1 MARTGCPDEHRRFRP
16 PMIVVDT
23 SALMAVLLDESAA
36 DAIAEVLAGEEVLV
50 ISAGTL
56 VEALLVAEARGRRA
70 EMERLVEGLGISVEP
85 VTEAVARRIADAL
98 ARWGR
103 GRHPAGLNFGD
114 GFAYALAAE
123 RGCPVLCTGQ
133 DFAQTDLVVMP

>member
-1 MARTGCPDEHRRFRP
+1 MARTGCPDERRRFRH

-36 DAIAEVLAGEEVLV
+36 DAIAEVLAEEEALV

-56 VEALLVAEARGRRA
+56 VEALLVAE
-70 EMERLVEGLGISVEP
+70 VEP
-85 VTEAVARRIADAL
+85 VTEAAARRIADAL

>member
-1 MARTGCPDEHRRFRP
+1 MARTGCPGERP
-16 PMIVVDT
+16 SSLLPMIVVDT
-23 SALMAVLLDESAA
+23 SALMAVLLDEPVAG
-36 DAIAEVLAGEEVLV
+36 AIAEVLAGEEALV

-56 VEALLVAEARGRRA
+56 AEALIVAGARGRRA
-70 EMERLVEGLGISVEP
+70 DMERLVEGLAVEVAP
-85 VTEAVARRIADAL
+85 VTAADARRLADAL

-103 GRHPAGLNFGD
+103 GRPPAGLNFGD